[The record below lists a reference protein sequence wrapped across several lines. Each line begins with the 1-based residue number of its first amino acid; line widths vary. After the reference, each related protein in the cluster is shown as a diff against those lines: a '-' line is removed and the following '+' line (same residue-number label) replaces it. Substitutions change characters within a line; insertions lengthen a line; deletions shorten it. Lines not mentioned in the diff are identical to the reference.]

1 MQPLLAI
8 GAVEINAINLQ
19 APELRLQLAQQQ
31 AQNRAFTATAGAHQG
46 QGTAGGDGQTEVGQ
60 TASIW
65 VAELNLIEHQP
76 LGQWRR
82 SGQRIGGL

>member
-8 GAVEINAINLQ
+8 GAVEINAINLE
-19 APELRLQLAQQQ
+19 ASELRLQLAQQQ
-31 AQNRAFTATAGAHQG
+31 AQNGAFAATAGAHQS

-76 LGQWRR
+76 LGQRRR
-82 SGQRIGGL
+82 SGQGTSGL

>member
-19 APELRLQLAQQQ
+19 APKLRLQLAQQQ

-60 TASIW
+60 TAPIW
-65 VAELNLIEHQP
+65 VAELHLIEHHP
-76 LGQWRR
+76 LGQWRWSR
-82 SGQRIGGL
+82 QGLSSL

>member
-8 GAVEINAINLQ
+8 GAVEINAINLET
-19 APELRLQLAQQQ
+19 PKLRLQLAQQQ
-31 AQNRAFTATAGAHQG
+31 AQNAAFAATAGAHQS

-76 LGQWRR
+76 LGEWRR
-82 SGQRIGGL
+82 SGQRIGGF